1 MVRRDGHKLLPRP
14 QYLPMIPTT
23 RAISGVVTVAAAVLA
38 GRSFHTAEQSRG
50 AIAFEHVAV
59 VPMDRERVLANH
71 TVVVQGGVIT
81 AVGRDADVAV
91 PAGATRID
99 GRGRFV
105 MPGLADMHVHPY
117 DTDQFINY
125 LAHGITTIG
134 VLNGAPR
141 VLKWRQQVAS
151 GALLGPTIY
160 TAGPTLDGVPALN
173 STFLSVGSPE
183 NARIAVRALAK
194 AGYDFLKV
202 YSGLPQATYDAII
215 AEANAQH
222 IAAVGHIPFRV
233 GVDGAIKPNG
243 QAMIA
248 HAEEFFRGPVDSARM
263 AEMVRLVK
271 RAGVTVTPN
280 MTAYVDYI
288 RSIDDL
294 PGVLADSEM
303 RFVSAAAYSEKL
315 PSHNRS
321 IRQNPQGFRA
331 ALVTGLAQFRR
342 FTKQLSDAGVPMLV
356 GTDTEIFGTAG
367 TSAHEELTEMVSAG
381 LTPYQALAAGTRTA
395 GEFVASRVR
404 KTDRFGTVAVGQ
416 RADLVL
422 LSANPL
428 TSVENA
434 NRIEGVV
441 VRGRW
446 LPASRLVAMRDS
458 IATIRAR
465 QKALVSRYDSL
476 MTADRLDDAEKALDE
491 LRRVSAGSVP
501 IAQVVL
507 WVKAQRVLQRDTLAA
522 IRVLQWEAAMFPD
535 SHSSHAE
542 LARVYALRN
551 DTAHA
556 VAEARRALAIYP
568 KHEPALRVL
577 EQFGRRD

>member
-1 MVRRDGHKLLPRP
+1 
-14 QYLPMIPTT
+14 MIRTGL
-23 RAISGVVTVAAAVLA
+23 AIFSVAAIAAPVLA
-38 GRSFHTAEQSRG
+38 GRSFHTAQQSRG
-50 AIAFEHVAV
+50 AIAFEHATV
-59 VPMDRERVLANH
+59 VPMDRERTLPNH

-81 AVGRDADVAV
+81 AVGRDGEVRI
-91 PAGATRID
+91 PAEAARID
-99 GRGRFV
+99 VRGRYV

-125 LAHGITTIG
+125 VAHGITTIG
-134 VLNGAPR
+134 VLNGAPQ
-141 VLKWRQQVAS
+141 VLRWRQQVAS
-151 GALLGPTIY
+151 GQLLGPTIY
-160 TAGPTLDGVPALN
+160 TAGPTLDGAPPLN
-173 STFLSVGSPE
+173 STFLSLGSPE
-183 NARIAVRALAK
+183 NARLAVRALAK

-202 YSGLPQATYDAII
+202 YSGLPSETYDAII
-215 AEANAQH
+215 SEANAQQ

-248 HAEEFFRGPVDSARM
+248 HAEEFFRGPVDSTRM
-263 AEMVRLVK
+263 SEMVRLVK

-280 MTAYVDYI
+280 MVAYVDYV
-288 RSIDDL
+288 RSIDNL
-294 PGVLADSEM
+294 PRVLADSEM
-303 RFVSAAAYSEKL
+303 RFVSAAAFSEKL

-321 IRQNPQGFRA
+321 IRQNPQAFRA
-331 ALVTGLAQFRR
+331 ALVNGLAQFRR
-342 FTKQLSDAGVPMLV
+342 FTKQLSEAQVPLLV

-367 TSAHEELTEMVSAG
+367 MSAHEELTEMVSAG
-381 LTPYQALAAGTRTA
+381 LTPYQALVAGTRTA

-404 KTDRFGTVAVGQ
+404 KTERFGTVAVGQ
-416 RADLVL
+416 RADLVV

-428 TSVENA
+428 ASVENT

-446 LPASRLVAMRDS
+446 MPASRLRAMRDS
-458 IATIRAR
+458 VAVIRHR
-465 QKALVSRYDSL
+465 QQVLVSRFDSL
-476 MTADRLDDAEKALDE
+476 MAAGKLDEAETALTE
-491 LRRVSAGSVP
+491 LRRVDSRSAP

-507 WVKAQRVLQRDTLAA
+507 WVKAQRALQRDTLAA
-522 IRVLQWEAAMFPD
+522 LRVLKWEAEMFPE

-551 DTAHA
+551 DTARA

-577 EQFGRRD
+577 DQFGRRE